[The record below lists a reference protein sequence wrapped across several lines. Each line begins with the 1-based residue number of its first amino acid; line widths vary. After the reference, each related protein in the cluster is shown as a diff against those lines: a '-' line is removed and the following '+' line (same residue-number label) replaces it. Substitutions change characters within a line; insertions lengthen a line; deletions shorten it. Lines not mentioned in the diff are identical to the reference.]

1 MALSK
6 FHRWRCE
13 LANTMFLRVPQQ
25 NLPKYFGHVSVLQTN
40 LAKSS
45 ASPIHCSENDL
56 LLTSEIMS
64 CPVKEFPC
72 TYLGLPLSLRKP
84 TNTEFLP
91 LIEKVAHCWYSI
103 SLHRWAA
110 SSPTHSQTH
119 SARGGRRGWAQ
130 HTHRARTAAL
140 LLWNV
145 AQLNWIFHC
154 LDVEYIQL
162 LSTIQGTLVHLL
174 QCPLGHGWNQ
184 L

>member
-1 MALSK
+1 VIVGPVLSLYNTKIRSYPSYLRKKNWCLTANNHDFIMALSK

-25 NLPKYFGHVSVLQTN
+25 NLPNYFGHVSVLQTN

-72 TYLGLPLSLRKP
+72 TYLGLPLSLQKP

-103 SLHRWAA
+103 SLHR
-110 SSPTHSQTH
+110 
-119 SARGGRRGWAQ
+119 
-130 HTHRARTAAL
+130 
-140 LLWNV
+140 
-145 AQLNWIFHC
+145 
-154 LDVEYIQL
+154 
-162 LSTIQGTLVHLL
+162 
-174 QCPLGHGWNQ
+174 
-184 L
+184 